1 MGERETVL
9 AGLIKLAGP
18 PREGLVPQSGDPEHP
33 VRWVR
38 PKESKVETHNWI
50 NDNEEL
56 LFNADDKLTGEAG
69 RAITSFV
76 GHEPGTVGPE
86 DAGTVGFMMA
96 DRLEDAYS
104 SDPSAT
110 GKTVRE
116 GIERAMTP
124 IREAL
129 REQVGDSVSLFR
141 YQLPA
146 DGDATKRNVLSWTSD
161 QKFAEHLR
169 GSGIYPVF
177 YLKDKHG
184 DNPEVDAGL
193 GAMPFKSEEAA
204 WKWLDEHDGNDVYG
218 DPIEGVEL
226 EEESRGTEPRGEIVE
241 ANIPLNDLVWIT
253 NRAGQS
259 EFIVQNRGEHSIDLM
274 LKAIL
279 AKAITDNPNDGQP
292 TPKKFKRVKV
302 TGSKKP
308 GYIKGTAAAQRA
320 MMKKLALLH
329 KEGTAE
335 FIVALRALSVGVS
348 LASALKLVENHFTDW
363 GKVVIERG
371 LPEVAELYTTGLR
384 AGAAEIGFSF
394 APDRAD
400 ANAAKFLANQPAGMV
415 PALKNFVEG
424 ERRVVEK
431 VVRDGFKEGPQLM
444 DLDAMVGKI
453 QERVDKGTGRLEL
466 IVRTE
471 TSKIAGMGRLSAW
484 AEDPDR
490 DMYLYHW
497 IPTLDGRH
505 KDVSKLFGEGGPY
518 TFDKIKQLWENPVAT
533 IRNRKTGR
541 TETQDDRFNQRC
553 TIARTLKTREQLVS
567 EGRISKEEQERFWDS

>member
-1 MGERETVL
+1 MSTKPIEAVGDTTVSFVVRITNPLEGSEEEVTNVWDKLRDEENKKMIEEFTEGINPDLIETNV
-9 AGLIKLAGP
+9 
-18 PREGLVPQSGDPEHP
+18 P
-33 VRWVR
+33 VRAQKRLLDMGYDGIV
-38 PKESKVETHNWI
+38 VHNPYGLD
-50 NDNEEL
+50 ND
-56 LFNADDKLTGEAG
+56 FII
-69 RAITSFV
+69 AIKD
-76 GHEPGTVGPE
+76 G
-86 DAGTVGFMMA
+86 
-96 DRLEDAYS
+96 
-104 SDPSAT
+104 
-110 GKTVRE
+110 
-116 GIERAMTP
+116 
-124 IREAL
+124 
-129 REQVGDSVSLFR
+129 SVMS
-141 YQLPA
+141 
-146 DGDATKRNVLSWTSD
+146 
-161 QKFAEHLR
+161 
-169 GSGIYPVF
+169 
-177 YLKDKHG
+177 
-184 DNPEVDAGL
+184 
-193 GAMPFKSEEAA
+193 
-204 WKWLDEHDGNDVYG
+204 LDEGQVAK
-218 DPIEGVEL
+218 
-226 EEESRGTEPRGEIVE
+226 SIV
-241 ANIPLNDLVWIT
+241 
-253 NRAGQS
+253 
-259 EFIVQNRGEHSIDLM
+259 
-274 LKAIL
+274 
-279 AKAITDNPNDGQP
+279 AKAITDNPNDNQP

-335 FIVALRALSVGVS
+335 FIAALRALSIGVS
-348 LASALKLVENHFTDW
+348 LASTLKLVENHFIDW

-371 LPEVAELYTTGLR
+371 LPEVAELYMTGLS

-400 ANAAKFLANQPAGMV
+400 ANAAKFLANEPAGMV

-453 QERVDKGTGRLEL
+453 QERVDKGTGQLEL

-533 IRNRKTGR
+533 IRNRKTGK

-553 TIARTLKTREQLVS
+553 TIARTLKAREQLVS